1 MSKSDLTKKIA
12 IMLDIT
18 YSKAYD
24 IVEIVLQE
32 VKQGIAEGDLI
43 IRGFGRFTAINK
55 NKRIGRNPKTG
66 KPAEIKP
73 RRVTTFK
80 ASKLF
85 KNNLN

>member
-1 MSKSDLTKKIA
+1 MSKAELAKKIA
-12 IMLDIT
+12 IKLDIT

-24 IVEIVLQE
+24 ITEIVLNE
-32 VKQGIAEGDLI
+32 VKQGIVDGDLI
-43 IRGFGRFTAINK
+43 IRGFGRFTTINK
-55 NKRIGRNPKTG
+55 SKRMGRNPKTG

>member
-12 IMLDIT
+12 ARLDIT

-24 IVEIVLQE
+24 IVEIVLHE
-32 VKQGIAEGDLI
+32 VKHGIAERDLI
-43 IRGFGRFTAINK
+43 VRGFGRFTAINK
-55 NKRIGRNPKTG
+55 AKRTGRNPKTG

-80 ASKLF
+80 ASRLF

>member
-1 MSKSDLTKKIA
+1 MSKADLAKKIA
-12 IMLDIT
+12 IKLDIN

-24 IVEIVLQE
+24 ITDIVLNE
-32 VKQGIAEGDLI
+32 VKQGIVDGDLI
-43 IRGFGRFTAINK
+43 IRGFGRFRVINK
-55 NKRIGRNPKTG
+55 SKRMGRNPKTG

-80 ASKLF
+80 ASKIF